1 MEIGQYIGKFLVK
14 NNYCSLSGLGVFE
27 LKKNA
32 ASVRSSENTVAP
44 PTHVISFTPVGS
56 IDDSFASFI
65 ANRENVSISNASNN
79 IKDYCI
85 SAKQELQTTGH
96 FTIEHLGKLV
106 MTNNKISFVQSSDLD
121 LGYEPVSMPAAEQKI
136 SSTSK
141 SESGDKLDFS
151 YPPSGYSTPTKSSS
165 VMKYVMLGGLAL
177 LLLGGVYM
185 AYDYYQKNKIDTED
199 LLNPT
204 VSVPNTDTTNANS
217 NGNVAISDT
226 TAQSSSS
233 DTTTMT
239 VTSPAPV
246 SPGAHLV
253 AVFTFNNEA
262 AAAAKAKKLNNYGN
276 KATVNRKD
284 STNFVVTLEATHA
297 LGDTT
302 LLVDSL
308 RKFFNPKGNVYIW
321 K

>member
-27 LKKNA
+27 LKKNT
-32 ASVRSSENTVAP
+32 ASVRSSDNTVTP
-44 PTHVISFTPVGS
+44 PSHVISFTPVGS

-85 SAKQELQTTGH
+85 QAKQELQNTGH

-106 MTNNKISFVQSSDLD
+106 MSNNKVSFIQSSDLD
-121 LGYEPVSMPAAEQKI
+121 LGYEPVAMPTAEIK
-136 SSTSK
+136 TNTTTK
-141 SESGDKLDFS
+141 TESGDKLDFS
-151 YPPSGYSTPTKSSS
+151 YPPSGVGNTTKSSP
-165 VMKYVMLGGLAL
+165 VMKYVMLGGLGL

-185 AYDYYQKNKIDTED
+185 AYDYYQKNKVDTEA
-199 LLNPT
+199 LLNPPAAET
-204 VSVPNTDTTNANS
+204 NASTAPTEENAQVANTDSTQNIATNTAS
-217 NGNVAISDT
+217 TT
-226 TAQSSSS
+226 TAVSS
-233 DTTTMT
+233 
-239 VTSPAPV
+239 
-246 SPGAHLV
+246 GAHLV

-262 AAAAKAKKLNNYGN
+262 AATAKAKKLNNYGN
-276 KATVNRKD
+276 KASVNRKD

-297 LGDTT
+297 QGDTT